1 MKTLLTIERH
11 ILELIERKPQ
21 SLCSLRKELD
31 INIGILDEIIL
42 SLMSMKVIKKVGNDY
57 QINSEERQYWLKNI
71 NNNETMKVE
80 FNELFES
87 LLNEAILKRKK
98 ASLKLKK
105 VEFTVNELWH
115 LEEKYKDI
123 EKFIELTQAQRK
135 VKNGASEKLEQH
147 VVIFGVGNYQELV
160 TEPIRRY
167 S

>member
-11 ILELIERKPQ
+11 ILELIEKKPQ
-21 SLCSLRKELD
+21 SLSELRKKLD
-31 INIGILDEIIL
+31 INIGVLNEVL
-42 SLMSMKVIKKVGNDY
+42 FSLISMRVITKN
-57 QINSEERQYWLKNI
+57 NSRYEVNKQERKFWLKNI
-71 NNNETMKVE
+71 NNEETMKAE

-87 LLNEAILKRKK
+87 LLNEAIAKRKS

-105 VEFTVNELWH
+105 VELTATELWH
-115 LEEKYKDI
+115 LEEKYKEI

-135 VKNGASEKLEQH
+135 IKNKPSEKLEQH
-147 VVIFGVGNYQELV
+147 VLIFGNGNYQELV